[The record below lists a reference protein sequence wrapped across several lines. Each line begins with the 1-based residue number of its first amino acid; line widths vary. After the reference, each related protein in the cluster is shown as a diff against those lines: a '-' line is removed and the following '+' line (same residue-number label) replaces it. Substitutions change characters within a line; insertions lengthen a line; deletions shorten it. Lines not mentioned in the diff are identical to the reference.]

1 MIIGAAARY
10 PFVAGPAGV
19 GAPLGLLHRILRTQ
33 AFPRAL
39 RMRDV
44 PRFFGRWRSLSV
56 VCSPDAAPRRQCS
69 RCQAA
74 HHPRHASQPGLS
86 LTHGTPS
93 ITLCSSG
100 RAGSLPRRCARDPAA
115 ACLRGSVRG
124 RCAVH
129 FAAPAGDLRFV
140 WMTTPRRVGRTHSAR
155 ASCVQGGWGERSAP
169 PAPRGADGRRSAG
182 RSYSTRSSVLMLTW
196 GQPMRPG
203 RPSMRGKKSSITTCR
218 YCKRTLGRP
227 CESFS
232 ASS

>member
-74 HHPRHASQPGLS
+74 HHPRHASQPGFS

-124 RCAVH
+124 RCARPLRGSRWRSSLRVDDD
-129 FAAPAGDLRFV
+129 AAPRWSHSFGARLVCAGRLGGAISAARA
-140 WMTTPRRVGRTHSAR
+140 PRR
-155 ASCVQGGWGERSAP
+155 
-169 PAPRGADGRRSAG
+169 
-182 RSYSTRSSVLMLTW
+182 
-196 GQPMRPG
+196 G
-203 RPSMRGKKSSITTCR
+203 RPA
-218 YCKRTLGRP
+218 LGGA
-227 CESFS
+227 ELFD
-232 ASS
+232 AL